1 MIQYEIRKVIIQ
13 FKTRIVIT
21 LPLLI
26 FVINILGFQPVFK
39 IKNTLVKK
47 TKLVIISKN
56 CVFSHHVFQEKLVK
70 ANFTEILKEFV

>member
-21 LPLLI
+21 LTLLI

-39 IKNTLVKK
+39 KYVSQKNK
-47 TKLVIISKN
+47 ISYNQQN